1 MPEIYWII
9 LISSAIILFLL
20 LILFRQKNT
29 KEISSNGLDLLQG
42 YVSREIYN
50 NARNEIEKK
59 DKIISENN
67 ELILRLNRRLIAAEE
82 SNKNLREKIET
93 EKRELENLQ
102 KQFTEKFENIASKLF
117 DEKSRKF
124 TELNEKKISG
134 IIAPFKERL
143 TEFKNEVESLY
154 KEESKEVI
162 SLKVEIKNLV
172 ALNQQI
178 SKDAD
183 NLTKALKGDPKVQG
197 DWGEVRLE
205 MVLEKAGLE
214 KNIHYRKQEVFT
226 DSDSRKKRP
235 DFIINLPENRNIIID
250 SKVSLTAY
258 ERYFNTE
265 DEKER
270 ATYLKEHLKS
280 ISDHISDLSKKNYQ
294 SLYEINSPDYILMFM
309 PLESALIL
317 ALKENPKILEDAL
330 DRNIVFVTTST
341 LLATLRTVSYLWKHE
356 KQKKNVNEIA
366 RQGGA
371 LYDKFV
377 NFLSDLNTLG
387 EKLDSAKSSY
397 NAAMNKL
404 STGGKRGD
412 TIIGRVEKLKELGA
426 NASKSIPENFKD

>member
-1 MPEIYWII
+1 MPEIYWVI

-20 LILFRQKNT
+20 LILFRQKQT
-29 KEISSNGLDLLQG
+29 REVSSNELDLLRG

-59 DKIISENN
+59 DKIILENN
-67 ELILRLNRRLIAAEE
+67 ELILQLNRRLIAAEE

-93 EKRELENLQ
+93 EKRELKNLQ
-102 KQFTEKFENIASKLF
+102 KQFTEKFENIASKLL

-134 IIAPFKERL
+134 IIAPFKDRL

-162 SLKVEIKNLV
+162 SLKVEIKNLIS
-172 ALNQQI
+172 LNQQI

-235 DFIINLPENRNIIID
+235 DYIINLPENKNIIID

-377 NFLSDLNTLG
+377 NFLSDLNALG